1 MMGLNNSQLKI
12 FTIICYATTS
22 IIFIINGILYAR
34 RGDSTESSTQIGL
47 GIMFFIIGIA
57 QSSIFD

>member
-1 MMGLNNSQLKI
+1 MMGLNNSELKM

-22 IIFIINGILYAR
+22 IIFIINGVLYAR
-34 RGDSTESSTQIGL
+34 RGDSTGASTQIGL
-47 GIMFFIIGIA
+47 GIMFFTIGIA